1 MLNLLNLNSKKIL
14 SRYLYLLLIDLRNT
28 ANESGDKRIFELTN
42 LFHNLPL
49 QMSKDEVDCDKLLKE
64 LMDNAKENKGLSN
77 WLENNKK

>member
-1 MLNLLNLNSKKIL
+1 M
-14 SRYLYLLLIDLRNT
+14 LIDLRNT

>member
-1 MLNLLNLNSKKIL
+1 MNSKVIL
-14 SRYLYLLLIDLRNT
+14 SRYLYLLLIDLRFS
-28 ANESGDKRIFELTN
+28 ANQSGDKRTFELTN

-49 QMSKDEVDCDKLLKE
+49 QMSKDEVDFDKILQE